1 MALRLLN
8 PTRASLLQSVMV
20 QLGRKRLETISI
32 GFLSLI
38 TSLYFFRSNLKIQLG
53 PIDDHEIVKFLG
65 SDKRLWIWQ
74 IPNVLI
80 EDTEVGTYSDFA
92 RFRPTY
98 YFFRLLE
105 TSAFGVDA
113 TSWYLAR
120 IILLAL
126 VCFFLTSGLMKLI
139 SFRNQ
144 FVVLLL
150 GTSFILAV
158 CSLTSWQDIVARL
171 GPSEI
176 YLALGFSI
184 FFYLSV
190 LLTLEDFSEKSW
202 LLLCITYVLTLGT
215 KENGIFLSL
224 PFLLLGITAFLT
236 STKRLFVAISLAIS
250 VLLSILTSAGWV
262 LGMKSAGG
270 DVYGNT
276 RTIETAQYQILQS
289 LVYLRHS
296 REFGFAVFAVL
307 LYFFVSWGLQRKWHK
322 SFWYIIALQGTL
334 HLIIIGEKIFYNA
347 EMGNLRYAVIT
358 QIASLLLI
366 AVSTILVLNV
376 ATLVVGSRGYL
387 VNTAVVSLF
396 GLLLLRETIPAAQL
410 GKSNFD
416 LVAENARVG
425 NQYFQNQIAKITQD
439 ISETKYDAIVIQIS
453 YVWDYEPAYA
463 LSQYLEF
470 YGGELPKYLNVVPFP
485 VGPGP
490 ETSMLATLNDIAENG
505 EPKWMIEPKKSL
517 VKENNK
523 YCITLNNAP
532 KDSNICDN

>member
-1 MALRLLN
+1 ML
-8 PTRASLLQSVMV
+8 
-20 QLGRKRLETISI
+20 QLGRSKLEKIFV

-38 TSLYFFRSNLKIQLG
+38 TSLYFFRSNLKIELG

-65 SDKRLWIWQ
+65 SDKQLWIWQ
-74 IPNVLI
+74 IPNVLLK
-80 EDTEVGTYSDFA
+80 DTEGGQFSSST

-105 TSAFGVDA
+105 TSAFGVNA

-139 SFRNQ
+139 SFRSQ

-176 YLALGFSI
+176 YLALGFSV
-184 FFYLSV
+184 FFYLSTI
-190 LLTLEDFSEKSW
+190 LTLDGFSKKSW
-202 LLLCITYVLTLGT
+202 LLLCVTYLVTLGT
-215 KENGIFLSL
+215 KENAIFLSL
-224 PFLLLGITAFLT
+224 PFLLLGITTFLT
-236 STKRLFVAISLAIS
+236 STKRLFVAISFSMS
-250 VLLSILTSAGWV
+250 VLLSVLISAGWV

-296 REFGFAVFAVL
+296 KEFGFAVFAVL
-307 LYFFVSWGLQRKWHK
+307 LYFFVSWGLQKKWHK

-334 HLIIIGEKIFYNA
+334 HFMTICEKIFYNA
-347 EMGNLRYAVIT
+347 EFGNLRYTVIT
-358 QIASLLLI
+358 QISSLLLT
-366 AVSTILVLNV
+366 AVSIILLLNAATLIIGSQGNLFNTGLVLV
-376 ATLVVGSRGYL
+376 
-387 VNTAVVSLF
+387 F
-396 GLLLLRETIPAAQL
+396 GLLLLREVIPAAQL
-410 GKSNFD
+410 AKSNFD
-416 LVAENARVG
+416 LVAEESRLSS
-425 NQYFQNQIAKITQD
+425 QFFQNQITKIRGD
-439 ISETKYDAIVIQIS
+439 ISKNKYDAIVIQIS

-463 LSQYLEF
+463 LSQYVEF
-470 YGGELPKYLNVVPFP
+470 YGGELPKYLNVVPFA
-485 VGPGP
+485 VGPGI
-490 ETSMLATLNDIAENG
+490 ETSLLASLNSIAENG
-505 EPKWMIEPKKSL
+505 SSSWMIEPKKSL
-517 VKENNK
+517 ENANNR
-523 YCITLNNAP
+523 YCVTLNNAA
-532 KDSNICDN
+532 KDTSICDN